1 MGSSSVVEVFGINK
15 VEQGIAMLFS
25 SYGVANTVAPIIAGN
40 LNLIENTQICS
51 NVSYLCQF
59 KLLRVISNS
68 RN

>member
-40 LNLIENTQICS
+40 FKLIEKTEIS
-51 NVSYLCQF
+51 FSVSYMCQY
-59 KLLRVISNS
+59 KVLW
-68 RN
+68 

>member
-40 LNLIENTQICS
+40 FKLIEKTEIGFI
-51 NVSYLCQF
+51 VSKVCQLKTKF
-59 KLLRVISNS
+59 RIT
-68 RN
+68 